1 MKRYLLV
8 FLLLAAVFAVGPP
21 LDGNQAVGT
30 AESSALGP
38 ARVEIKTD
46 KKYYL
51 MDPYYWVY
59 SAAKADL
66 PGPAGNPHW
75 WPEDGYS
82 RTVYFTVYVGDLSGN
97 PMDVEEGVVYDVV
110 YNGGRTLKEGS
121 TTYIQTGVYSGSFM
135 LSESDL
141 GRESF
146 TGWEPKELTVRAK
159 IGTQIIKR
167 QTIHVGR
174 WGCDRCHLESN
185 LAKSI
190 YPWCAP
196 TGGYWGPHGWHG
208 QLGGAG
214 SSGEMFDLSNLTDP
228 EKTHT
233 PADLLTGTY
242 GHEKTLQKM
251 PWAVYEYVYDPAYPD
266 DPTKKIKVLADK
278 PFPCTPCHQGSGR
291 VRYPWYG
298 LGEGE
303 KPFEAHDQSVLV
315 KCTFCH
321 GMEGGYLPSG
331 LVNWSNDPEPAVR
344 EREDWYMGLKWNDNA
359 GFSAIHGDCTSH
371 DCHGRINDTAEGE
384 IDTNKPICQDCH
396 NY

>member
-30 AESSALGP
+30 AEGSALGP

-135 LSESDL
+135 LSEGDL

-167 QTIHVGR
+167 QPIHIGR

-196 TGGYWGPHGWHG
+196 TGGYWGPHGWYG

-233 PADLLTGTY
+233 PGDLLTGTY
-242 GHEKTLQKM
+242 GHEYTIQKQCGNS
-251 PWAVYEYVYDPAYPD
+251 A
-266 DPTKKIKVLADK
+266 
-278 PFPCTPCHQGSGR
+278 CSPCHQGSGR
-291 VRYPWYG
+291 LRYPWYTPPYYTHP
-298 LGEGE
+298 GE
-303 KPFEAHDQSVLV
+303 KVE
-315 KCTFCH
+315 CTYCH
-321 GMEGGYLPSG
+321 GIEGGYLPSG
-331 LVNWSNDPEPAVR
+331 VLDWSSTMSQYFNNWAKGS
-344 EREDWYMGLKWNDNA
+344 KWKDNA
-359 GFSAIHGDCTSH
+359 GFSALHGDCTNAH
-371 DCHGRINDTAEGE
+371 CHGRINDDAEGE
-384 IDTNKPICQDCH
+384 INVARPVCRDCH
-396 NY
+396 AVP